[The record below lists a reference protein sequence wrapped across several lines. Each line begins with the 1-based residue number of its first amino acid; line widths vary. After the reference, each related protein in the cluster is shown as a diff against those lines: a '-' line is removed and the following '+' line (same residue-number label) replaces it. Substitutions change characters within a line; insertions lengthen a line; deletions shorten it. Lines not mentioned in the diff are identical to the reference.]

1 MEASAAKRG
10 TNTRERLLEAAESA
24 VLEKGFHATSI
35 EELIAAVGITK
46 SGFFYHFK
54 DKGDLA
60 EALLQRYIDQEENLL
75 NDLFARSDELH
86 EDPLHGFLIALK
98 LFAEM
103 MADLPEGHP
112 GCLIASFCY
121 QENLFNREVRL
132 LNKAALLGWRVRFR
146 TRLDSIAERYPPKVK
161 VDLDALA
168 DMVSALVDGG
178 IILSK
183 VVGEPNALPRQIMLY
198 REFIRA
204 IFLGTGDE
212 ARA

>member
-112 GCLIASFCY
+112 GCLIS
-121 QENLFNREVRL
+121 
-132 LNKAALLGWRVRFR
+132 
-146 TRLDSIAERYPPKVK
+146 SIAK
-161 VDLDALA
+161 
-168 DMVSALVDGG
+168 
-178 IILSK
+178 
-183 VVGEPNALPRQIMLY
+183 
-198 REFIRA
+198 
-204 IFLGTGDE
+204 
-212 ARA
+212 